1 MHSEHLSNL
10 HPGWVVGGWL
20 IAIAVTSAAFIA
32 FVGLGLMPPAGAR
45 SIAWIYLAAAAGFFA
60 GGLFVGLRWSDAPII
75 HGAAITFLSV
85 LVWLVGSLVLP
96 RDLGGGG
103 LGLDVPVVLGM
114 ILLQLAA
121 SVGGGMLGRRMVRRG
136 EAPPLE

>member
-1 MHSEHLSNL
+1 MHSEHLSNV

-20 IAIAVTSAAFIA
+20 IAVAVASAAFLA
-32 FVGLGLMPPAGAR
+32 FVGLGLMPPDGAR
-45 SIAWIYLAAAAGFFA
+45 SVAWLFLAAAGGFFV

-96 RDLGGGG
+96 PSWGGGG
-103 LGLDVPVVLGM
+103 IKLDVPVVLGM
-114 ILLQLAA
+114 VLLQLLATVA
-121 SVGGGMLGRRMVRRG
+121 GGLTGRHMVLRG
-136 EAPPLE
+136 EAPPAG